1 MTVECQSREIHAV
14 QEHERALAPLYAE
27 LLDALGVQEGSRYLE
42 AGCAAG
48 YACQLAAAR
57 GAEVSGFDTRVP
69 LLEVALDRVPLGDFR
84 VGTLERAPF
93 APRSFTRV
101 AAFCALHRAVDR
113 LAALRVLELLGI
125 RRATLAVCSFGDPD
139 ELARL
144 LPAAGYE
151 IEELG
156 ERELVLRYTDEAS
169 AREELERAGWLG
181 AADIGGGGPVVL
193 HQRLSY

>member
-1 MTVECQSREIHAV
+1 
-14 QEHERALAPLYAE
+14 
-27 LLDALGVQEGSRYLE
+27 
-42 AGCAAG
+42 
-48 YACQLAAAR
+48 
-57 GAEVSGFDTRVP
+57 
-69 LLEVALDRVPLGDFR
+69 
-84 VGTLERAPF
+84 
-93 APRSFTRV
+93 V

-193 HQRLSY
+193 HQRLSYAIARAGV